1 MVFAKTLNLVLNYF
15 LLIFG
20 GIVDN
25 SVNRLLHHL
34 LDKLQDETGTDQFL
48 LDSILSCYGLEILA
62 YVTTDPS
69 SLETRSPI
77 CKVTYST
84 EWQDYYKQTS
94 AEHHDPAVI
103 YGLREIIPFEWR
115 NVELFN
121 PKQLEYLNIASEFG
135 LGANGFSIPIR
146 DRSGA
151 RALVSMTIRHNDHKW
166 EKYSRRYRSEL
177 VNIAYLLHERFSSN
191 IEPEDHDQYLGE
203 NLTSR
208 EIEALQWTA
217 LGKTSEETAIILG
230 LSKRAVNF
238 HVNNA
243 KLKLDTVTRSH
254 AVARAS
260 ALGLILPV
268 L

>member
-1 MVFAKTLNLVLNYF
+1 MLNYF
-15 LLIFG
+15 LQIFG
-20 GIVDN
+20 DIVDN
-25 SVNRLLHHL
+25 SINRLLHHL
-34 LDKLQDETGTDQFL
+34 LDKLQDETDTDQYL
-48 LDSILSCYGLEILA
+48 LDSILSCYGLENLA

-69 SLETRSPI
+69 SLETRNPI
-77 CKVTYST
+77 CKVTYSH
-84 EWQDYYKQTS
+84 EWQDYYQQTN
-94 AEHHDPAVI
+94 AEQHDPAVI

-115 NVELFN
+115 NVDLFN
-121 PKQLEYLNIASEFG
+121 PKQLEFLNIAGEFG
-135 LGANGFSIPIR
+135 LGENGFSIPIR

-151 RALVSMTIRHNDHKW
+151 RALVSMTIRHNDQKW

-177 VNIAYLLHERFSSN
+177 VNIAYLLHERFSP
-191 IEPEDHDQYLGE
+191 ITKPDDHEPCFGD

-217 LGKTSEETAIILG
+217 LGKTSDETAIILG
-230 LSKRAVNF
+230 LSRRSVNF

-254 AVARAS
+254 AVARAA